1 MKIDKPTVNV
11 VVKNLVVVIREVN
24 YCDKP
29 ASAGNIG
36 TLIANVIVCE
46 QLIVKLIEW
55 SRIICDTFIN

>member
-11 VVKNLVVVIREVN
+11 VVKNLVVVIREAN

-36 TLIANVIVCE
+36 KLIANVIVCE